1 MQLPSGLN
9 GVIGLLGVRF
19 PDANEDEL
27 NQLASQ
33 LEKFASALDSAQM
46 AADKAL
52 TMLHEVYKGSS
63 ADRLSELWSTI
74 TKYSK
79 VIVEACQTIAKVLRA
94 AAVVIEVAKTQ
105 SIVQLFSIQASL
117 AAASST
123 GPWSTAAVLR
133 LGRELMNRLLSE
145 AVSRLGH
152 TLLQPIEDMIV
163 KAAQHIVPTPANNSN
178 GQGFNVD
185 LAQVAS
191 CAADLRR
198 GADDVESHGMDF
210 KRIVSGLKMGGSGD
224 PFGKLVIQVAQKIL
238 QTIAED
244 VLKRILG
251 SFRDTAGKMD
261 KLAGNLSENEDSNR
275 MSLNGIGSMVANPL
289 SPDLS
294 TGTGLNSAGTPRIG
308 GGGGS
313 SDSGLA
319 ASFAALAPKLGPV
332 GSSSSRGSSGNGVN
346 TLGLKEPN
354 LKGIG
359 AALGGHSGGGGGG
372 GGGVDSPG
380 VGGAGAAGGFAT
392 RLTPPGGSGSK
403 TGAMRL
409 GTSLEG
415 DHHEGVSGV
424 GSGSGSGGGTG
435 TSTAGLAG
443 RPPMAGGMMGGMH
456 MAGGGSYGP
465 VGGSGIR
472 GAQRRSGGGQGGNG
486 GANGNGSENGE
497 NPADGV
503 ISDASASAAHSAL
516 QLGRVAPVRREP
528 GEERAER
535 DDRYDD
541 DFDADLTDLPD
552 FTEFSDPA

>member
-1 MQLPSGLN
+1 MAVQLPSGLS
-9 GVIGLLGVRF
+9 GLVGLLGVKF
-19 PDANEDEL
+19 PGANEDEL

-33 LEKFASALDSAQM
+33 LEKFAGALDSAQM

-52 TMLHEVYKGSS
+52 TMLHEVYKGAS

-94 AAVVIEVAKTQ
+94 AAVVVEAAKTS

-145 AVSRLGH
+145 AVARLGQ
-152 TLLQPIEDMIV
+152 TLLRPIEDMIV

-178 GQGFNVD
+178 GQGFDVD
-185 LAQVAS
+185 VAQVAQ

-198 GADDVESHGMDF
+198 GADDIESHGMDF
-210 KRIVSGLKMGGSGD
+210 KRIASGLKMGEGND
-224 PFGKLVIQVAQKIL
+224 PFGKLAIQVAEKIL
-238 QTIAED
+238 QTIVED
-244 VLKRILG
+244 VLKRILA

-261 KLAGNLSENEDSNR
+261 KLAGNLNDNEDSTGTA
-275 MSLNGIGSMVANPL
+275 LNGIASLVSNPL
-289 SPDLS
+289 SPNMS
-294 TGTGLNSAGTPRIG
+294 SGTGTGLNSTGGRV

-313 SDSGLA
+313 ADAGLA
-319 ASFAALAPKLGPV
+319 AFTALMPKLGPV
-332 GSSSSRGSSGNGVN
+332 GSGGSRGGGSGGSGID
-346 TLGLKEPN
+346 TLGLKGPN
-354 LKGIG
+354 LGAIG
-359 AALGGHSGGGGGG
+359 GGGGHAGGGGGG
-372 GGGVDSPG
+372 GADSSGSGG
-380 VGGAGAAGGFAT
+380 VGGAGGFAT
-392 RLTPPGGSGSK
+392 RLTPPGGSSGK
-403 TGAMRL
+403 NGALRL

-415 DHHEGVSGV
+415 DRHDGVAGG
-424 GSGSGSGGGTG
+424 GSGSSSGSTG
-435 TSTAGLAG
+435 TSTNSVSG
-443 RPPMAGGMMGGMH
+443 RPMPAGMMGGMH
-456 MAGGGSYGP
+456 MAGGYGP

-472 GAQRRSGGGQGGNG
+472 GAQRRGGQTGGGNSG
-486 GANGNGSENGE
+486 ENGE

-503 ISDASASAAHSAL
+503 IADPSMIAAGAPAL

-541 DFDADLTDLPD
+541 DFDADLSDLPD
-552 FTEFSDPA
+552 FTEFSDPV

>member
-1 MQLPSGLN
+1 M
-9 GVIGLLGVRF
+9 
-19 PDANEDEL
+19 
-27 NQLASQ
+27 
-33 LEKFASALDSAQM
+33 EKFAGALDSAQM

-52 TMLHEVYKGSS
+52 TMLHEVYKGAS

-94 AAVVIEVAKTQ
+94 AAVIIEVAKTS

-145 AVSRLGH
+145 AVSKLGH
-152 TLLQPIEDMIV
+152 ALLQPIEDMIV

-178 GQGFNVD
+178 GQGFDVD
-185 LAQVAS
+185 VAQVAQ

-198 GADDVESHGMDF
+198 GADDIESHGTDF
-210 KRIVSGLKMGGSGD
+210 KRIVSGLKMGESGD
-224 PFGKLVIQVAQKIL
+224 PFGKLVIQVAEKIL

-261 KLAGNLSENEDSNR
+261 KLAGNLSDNEDANQ
-275 MSLNGIGSMVANPL
+275 MSLNSISSLVSNPL
-289 SPDLS
+289 SPNLS
-294 TGTGLNSAGTPRIG
+294 SGTGTGLTSTG
-308 GGGGS
+308 GSRSGGS
-313 SDSGLA
+313 SDAGLGA
-319 ASFAALAPKLGPV
+319 FAALMPKLGPV
-332 GSSSSRGSSGNGVN
+332 GSGSSRGGSGSGID
-346 TLGLKEPN
+346 TLGLKGPN
-354 LKGIG
+354 LKNIG
-359 AALGGHSGGGGGG
+359 SSSGGHGGGGGG
-372 GGGVDSPG
+372 DSSGSGGGI
-380 VGGAGAAGGFAT
+380 GAAGGFAT
-392 RLTPPGGSGSK
+392 RLAMPGGSAGGK
-403 TGAMRL
+403 NGGTRL

-415 DHHEGVSGV
+415 GHDGPVGGGA
-424 GSGSGSGGGTG
+424 GSGSGSGGTG
-435 TSTAGLAG
+435 TSTAGVA
-443 RPPMAGGMMGGMH
+443 RPMPAGMMGGGMH

-472 GAQRRSGGGQGGNG
+472 GAQRRGPQAGGSGDGTGGGG
-486 GANGNGSENGE
+486 GE

-503 ISDASASAAHSAL
+503 IADANATAMGAHSAL

-528 GEERAER
+528 PEERAER

-541 DFDADLTDLPD
+541 DFDADLSDLPE
-552 FTEFSDPA
+552 FTEFSDPT

>member
-1 MQLPSGLN
+1 M
-9 GVIGLLGVRF
+9 RF
-19 PDANEDEL
+19 PGANEDEL
-27 NQLASQ
+27 NRLASQ
-33 LEKFASALDSAQM
+33 LEKFAGALDSAQM

-52 TMLHEVYKGSS
+52 TMLHEVYKGAS

-94 AAVVIEVAKTQ
+94 AAVIIEVAKTS

-145 AVSRLGH
+145 AVSKLGH
-152 TLLQPIEDMIV
+152 ALLQPIEDMIV

-178 GQGFNVD
+178 GQGFDVD
-185 LAQVAS
+185 VAQVAQ

-198 GADDVESHGMDF
+198 GADDIESHGTDF
-210 KRIVSGLKMGGSGD
+210 KRIVSGLKMGESGD
-224 PFGKLVIQVAQKIL
+224 PFGKLVIQVAEKIL

-261 KLAGNLSENEDSNR
+261 KLAGNLSDNEDANQ
-275 MSLNGIGSMVANPL
+275 MSLNSISSLVSNPL
-289 SPDLS
+289 SPNMS
-294 TGTGLNSAGTPRIG
+294 SGTGTGLTSTG
-308 GGGGS
+308 GSRSGGS
-313 SDSGLA
+313 SDAGLGA
-319 ASFAALAPKLGPV
+319 FAALMPKLGPV
-332 GSSSSRGSSGNGVN
+332 GSGGSRGGSGSGID
-346 TLGLKEPN
+346 TLGLKGPN
-354 LKGIG
+354 LKNIG
-359 AALGGHSGGGGGG
+359 SSSGGHGGGGGDSSG
-372 GGGVDSPG
+372 SGGGVG
-380 VGGAGAAGGFAT
+380 AGGFAT
-392 RLTPPGGSGSK
+392 RLAMPGGSAGGKNGS
-403 TGAMRL
+403 TRL

-415 DHHEGVSGV
+415 GHDGPVGGGT
-424 GSGSGSGGGTG
+424 GSGSGSGSTG
-435 TSTAGLAG
+435 TSTAGVA
-443 RPPMAGGMMGGMH
+443 RPMPAGMMGGGMH

-472 GAQRRSGGGQGGNG
+472 GAQRRVAQAGGSGDGTGGTGG
-486 GANGNGSENGE
+486 GE

-503 ISDASASAAHSAL
+503 IADVNATVMGAHPAL

-541 DFDADLTDLPD
+541 DFDADLSDLPE
-552 FTEFSDPA
+552 FTEFSDPT